1 MIEAPE
7 MQIELE
13 APKLLVEWSSPWEEF
28 RSAWKPALGRS
39 AAKLAGEAHTGIFPY
54 RGILVTWAGEI
65 LLLIAAI
72 VLPGKLA
79 MLQPTVLPQKPN
91 YDVIYFSPDELPQTQ
106 DVGGARSGTSG
117 RAGGHEAFHR
127 TQTIKVARGDS
138 TADKVVD
145 APTINLPKSDA
156 PVMNLL
162 AVKGVPGPPPAE
174 GLKSSL
180 PRLPNAATVPPPP
193 SVGQGK
199 LRAAPSL
206 SSNAVAPPPTLQN
219 DVAGVRVPTE
229 RVVDV
234 VPPPVS
240 APTNPTS
247 PLTKLSLPQPS
258 VIAPP
263 PSVVTR
269 EMTSLTGSQLTDFQ
283 KQIVPPPVQ
292 VSGHGTSGREAP
304 GTMVAAN
311 AVVPPPVQVSGG
323 GGRQGPG
330 AFVGSNDVVPP
341 PPSVN
346 GGTSEIARGRGTTG
360 YGLGGANEV
369 GSVLAPPTGGGG
381 TGNSK
386 TGVIVSSNPGSAK
399 GVPGNGGGGSLAMS
413 PAGGAKSGVGGTG
426 GGNGIGTGN
435 GPGSGLSG
443 EGSGAGKTGTGKG
456 SDVNARGGI
465 SPYPGPG
472 GTGNATRGSTTPGV
486 SVRGGNTSTI
496 DLPSFG
502 GSGNGPDAGTRSS
515 VGKGPRG
522 PGISIEATPRS
533 GGALN
538 MYGALQGDKV
548 YSIYIPT
555 AVGTAILQYA
565 DPTSGKRSYAYEL
578 TAPEVLRTDLPAS
591 APHSRLII
599 ACVLDRNGVLR
610 NVHVLEPRDYAG
622 STKILAALP
631 GWKFRPAQRGEQ
643 PVEVNAILGF
653 NVDTR

>member
-426 GGNGIGTGN
+426 GGNG
-435 GPGSGLSG
+435 
-443 EGSGAGKTGTGKG
+443 
-456 SDVNARGGI
+456 
-465 SPYPGPG
+465 
-472 GTGNATRGSTTPGV
+472 
-486 SVRGGNTSTI
+486 
-496 DLPSFG
+496 
-502 GSGNGPDAGTRSS
+502 PDAGTRSS